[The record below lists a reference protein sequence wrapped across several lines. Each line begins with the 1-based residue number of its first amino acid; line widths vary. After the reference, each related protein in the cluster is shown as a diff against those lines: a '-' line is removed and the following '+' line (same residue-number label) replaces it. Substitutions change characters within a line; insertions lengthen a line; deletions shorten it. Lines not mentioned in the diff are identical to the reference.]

1 MPQQQYDGVA
11 MDTHI
16 YQMFTDDVRSSSVS
30 CTPQQHLTSF
40 TLLQTVSLDNAGHI
54 QSACSNAG
62 SLSSFNHN
70 QLWTIVGE
78 WTPAMTDCAK
88 YLNGRG
94 VGARYDGSISQGA
107 PVYGSCNGMTG
118 SGASFSQDYRN
129 FLRMSWEAQVSDRSH
144 AHILLLI
151 ISLTFRGR
159 SRLTSRRAAG
169 YSGRGRQSRRT
180 NGRIPRASSMGGSRR
195 TPLIASTPI
204 SAIDVS
210 LTSDI
215 GTALVL

>member
-1 MPQQQYDGVA
+1 

-16 YQMFTDDVRSSSVS
+16 YQMFTDDVCPAVTVS
-30 CTPQQHLTSF
+30 CTSKYLSDV
-40 TLLQTVSLDNAGHI
+40 TLLQTVSLDDTGHI

-78 WTPAMTDCAK
+78 WTPVMTDCAK

-118 SGASFSQDYRN
+118 SGATFSQDYRN
-129 FLRMSWEAQVSDRSH
+129 FLRMSWEAQVSDIAR
-144 AHILLLI
+144 ILLSDHGAHLWWEG
-151 ISLTFRGR
+151 LD
-159 SRLTSRRAAG
+159 L
-169 YSGRGRQSRRT
+169 
-180 NGRIPRASSMGGSRR
+180 RASERMDTMDVEDGAGGRMVVFCR
-195 TPLIASTPI
+195 PPVRVDPAEPH
-204 SAIDVS
+204 
-210 LTSDI
+210 
-215 GTALVL
+215 